1 MDKIGDFINGIIEQ
15 IKSYIEKVINDFKKI
30 IVEPLLLIANLFKTL
45 KEILVGFID
54 DFPSNVEAIIT
65 RWLEK
70 NLIYLIDKIG
80 NFLNQVW

>member
-30 IVEPLLLIANLFKTL
+30 IVEPLLLVANLLKNL
-45 KEILVGFID
+45 KEIIVDFIN
-54 DFPSNVEAIIT
+54 DFISDVEAIIT

-70 NLIYLIDKIG
+70 NIIYLIDKIG